1 MDNLRKSYLSNVKK
15 VVVKVG
21 SSTLTHESGLLNL
34 NQIDI
39 LVRQLANLQNMDLE
53 VTLVTSG
60 AIAAGMGKL
69 HLKKRPQT
77 IPEKQAA
84 AAVGQGILLHMYE
97 KLFSEYGQT
106 VAQIL
111 LTKEDLLDE
120 NRFSNC
126 SNAMLSLLSQKV
138 IPIINEN
145 DAVAV
150 DEIKFGDNDTL
161 SAEVAGLI
169 GADLLIILSDINGFY
184 DSNPKINKSARLID
198 FVEEITSEVETAA
211 GDAGSKLG
219 TGGMYTKIQAG
230 KIASGYGT
238 DMIIV
243 NGSIPN
249 ILEQVIEG
257 KNVGTFFKAKEK

>member
-1 MDNLRKSYLSNVKK
+1 MENFREGFLNNVKK

-34 NQIDI
+34 NQMDI

-69 HLKKRPQT
+69 NLNKRPET

-111 LTKEDLLDE
+111 LTKEDLMDK
-120 NRFSNC
+120 NRFLNC
-126 SNAMLSLLSQKV
+126 SNAMLSLLSQRV

-169 GADLLIILSDINGFY
+169 EADLLIILSDINGFY
-184 DSNPKINKSARLID
+184 DGNPKTNKSAKLVH
-198 FVEEITSEVETAA
+198 FVEEITPDIEAAA
-211 GDAGSKLG
+211 GDTASSIG

-230 KIASGYGT
+230 KIASGFGT

-257 KNVGTFFKAKEK
+257 KNVGTLFKAKKK